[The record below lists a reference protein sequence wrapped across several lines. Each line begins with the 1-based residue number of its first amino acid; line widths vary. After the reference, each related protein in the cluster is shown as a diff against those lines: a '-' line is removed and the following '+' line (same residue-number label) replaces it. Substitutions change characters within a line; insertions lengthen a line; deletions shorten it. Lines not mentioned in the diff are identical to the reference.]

1 MAKRKDTVIRVS
13 TFFDG
18 PFDATE
24 VFAELIIQK
33 ILKKKDK
40 EYIANQQAEEYNR
53 DAADHSVVPTPTP
66 GMCRSRA

>member
-13 TFFDG
+13 TF
-18 PFDATE
+18 TE

-33 ILKKKDK
+33 ILKKKEQ